1 MSDATGSTRRG
12 RRIFLLIAVTVVVV
26 VVGVF
31 FAVFRL
37 GAENKDT
44 HDGEPAGEHAGA
56 ALRVSVLDRSLSAGS
71 VVL

>member
-44 HDGEPAGEHAGA
+44 HDGEPAGA
-56 ALRVSVLDRSLSAGS
+56 ALRVSVPDRSLSAGS